1 MALAARRP
9 EPMTPEQEAAWT
21 ARKTVQW
28 ERIRDA
34 FALPE
39 GEAVTPSTLLV
50 TLIRT
55 RNAFVIRVQ
64 SGDGFDDEYCIGS
77 PAHTVTRND
86 QLLTV
91 PGRDASDR
99 HVEALIAAWKARR
112 RVTNADPLHGK
123 GEPPR

>member
-39 GEAVTPSTLLV
+39 GEVATPSTLLV
-50 TLIRT
+50 TLIHN

-64 SGDGFDDEYCIGS
+64 SQDGFDDEYCIGQ
-77 PAHTVTRND
+77 PAHTVTRD
-86 QLLTV
+86 DKLLTV
-91 PGRDASDR
+91 PGRDSPDR
-99 HVEALIAAWKARR
+99 HVDALIAAWKARR
-112 RVTNADPLHGK
+112 RVTNIDPLQGK
-123 GEPPR
+123 GEPPQ